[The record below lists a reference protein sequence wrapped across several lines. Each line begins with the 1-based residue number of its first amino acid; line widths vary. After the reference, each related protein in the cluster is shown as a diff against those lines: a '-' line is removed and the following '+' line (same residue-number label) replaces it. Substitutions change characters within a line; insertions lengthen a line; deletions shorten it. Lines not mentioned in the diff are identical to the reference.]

1 MNQDFRTLWKS
12 SESFLKFETFGKSS
26 KPSQHRNFLN
36 LFKIRTSKKNLPIY
50 KLSHESCSEN
60 KTLFS
65 HKINLIA
72 EYHSSL
78 NQRASLNTLLENFLF
93 IYPRG
98 RARPARPR
106 EERYRSKPLTPP
118 SYLTWNGRCS
128 EHLFTFRPRFTAP
141 REQARNKLHELTT
154 LARYTQPA
162 CNEAS

>member
-12 SESFLKFETFGKSS
+12 SESFLKFETFGTFSTPELFES
-26 KPSQHRNFLN
+26 FQNQN
-36 LFKIRTSKKNLPIY
+36 LEEEFTDIY

-78 NQRASLNTLLENFLF
+78 NQSLSKHAPRKLF
-93 IYPRG
+93 IYLSSRQSEIGSPTG
-98 RARPARPR
+98 GAISFKAVD
-106 EERYRSKPLTPP
+106 SPP

>member
-12 SESFLKFETFGKSS
+12 SESFLKFETFGTFSTPELFES
-26 KPSQHRNFLN
+26 FQNQN
-36 LFKIRTSKKNLPIY
+36 LEEEFTDIY

-118 SYLTWNGRCS
+118 PSYLTWNGRCS